1 MEQRQEGR
9 YRVRFVKAASSA
21 SVEPRGVWNAR
32 VGDERILVWRP
43 STNPEGDGCYEH
55 FDNVGKPLEEIR
67 AHFQTNRHAGS
78 WWTDYDIDGAHI
90 LGHGRGPRGSTTFG
104 SWSLN
109 GETID
114 ERNVHLR

>member
-1 MEQRQEGR
+1 M
-9 YRVRFVKAASSA
+9 
-21 SVEPRGVWNAR
+21 WNAR

-90 LGHGRGPRGSTTFG
+90 FSACTVEVLEGPLLSGPGH
-104 SWSLN
+104 
-109 GETID
+109 
-114 ERNVHLR
+114 